1 MIYEFLTEK
10 MKIITTST
18 KNDKLS
24 TKNVKLIINCRVR
37 IIFSEV
43 IDKDLGR
50 SSNSSRV
57 WGSAVRPPW
66 GIGAK
71 MLSKCK
77 KIVYSLTLFG
87 VRYK

>member
-1 MIYEFLTEK
+1 MIYEFLTKK

-18 KNDKLS
+18 KN
-24 TKNVKLIINCRVR
+24 VKLITNCRVR

-43 IDKDLGR
+43 IDEDLGR

-71 MLSKCK
+71 MLSKYK
-77 KIVYSLTLFG
+77 KTEYSLTLFG
-87 VRYK
+87 VSYKQFIELEV

>member
-24 TKNVKLIINCRVR
+24 TKNVKLIINCRVQ

-43 IDKDLGR
+43 IDEDLGR

-66 GIGAK
+66 GTGAK

-77 KIVYSLTLFG
+77 
-87 VRYK
+87 

>member
-24 TKNVKLIINCRVR
+24 TKNVKLITNCRVR

-43 IDKDLGR
+43 IYEDLGR

-57 WGSAVRPPW
+57 WGSAVRIQIQKNRVQFNTFW
-66 GIGAK
+66 
-71 MLSKCK
+71 SK
-77 KIVYSLTLFG
+77 L
-87 VRYK
+87 

>member
-43 IDKDLGR
+43 IDEDLGR

-57 WGSAVRPPW
+57 WGSAVRPPR
-66 GIGAK
+66 GTGAK

-77 KIVYSLTLFG
+77 
-87 VRYK
+87 